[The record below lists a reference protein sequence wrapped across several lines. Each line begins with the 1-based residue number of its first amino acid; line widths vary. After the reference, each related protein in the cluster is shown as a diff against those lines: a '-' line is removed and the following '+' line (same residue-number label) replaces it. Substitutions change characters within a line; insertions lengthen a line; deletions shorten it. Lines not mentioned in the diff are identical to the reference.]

1 MRSLLVVP
9 VALLVLLVGVPLLAH
24 RDLARQA
31 LALCR
36 AALGWAA
43 VVVLFTVAFVAGEAV
58 QDPGGVE
65 GALLA
70 AGVVVPV
77 LALVLLGLLRPA
89 WAAPLLLVLTP
100 LAVAGLVWQAA
111 AGAELRRWQ
120 DTHGPLLAVAAF
132 VVAAGASAL
141 GWHRPGL
148 AGALLV
154 VLGVAPVLAQGLSD
168 RHGDLLG
175 GSTAWLTVPAAVTGV
190 VDLVAAVVGSRAA
203 PPAAPSGVRSDEG
216 GDAGTEPS
224 RGQAGP
230 SEVPR

>member
-24 RDLARQA
+24 RDPSRQA
-31 LALCR
+31 LALRR
-36 AALGWAA
+36 AALGWAG
-43 VVVLFTVAFVAGEAV
+43 VVLLFTVAFVAGEAV
-58 QDPGGVE
+58 QDPGGLE

-70 AGVVVPV
+70 VGVVVPV

-111 AGAELRRWQ
+111 AGADLRRWQ
-120 DTHGPLLAVAAF
+120 DAHGPVLAVTAF

-154 VLGVAPVLAQGLSD
+154 VLGLAPVLAQALSD

-175 GSTAWLTVPAAVTGV
+175 GSTTWLTVPAAVTGI
-190 VDLVAAVVGSRAA
+190 VDLVAAAVGARAA
-203 PPAAPSGVRSDEG
+203 PPPGPSAAAADDGTRPSP
-216 GDAGTEPS
+216 A
-224 RGQAGP
+224 QAGP